1 MKNDQVRSAAARESG
16 PQRDRHSFR
25 NHVLAVL
32 GSMFL
37 FMLSILVNELLFRQ
51 TKFVP
56 GAHWIFLPAGMRLLC
71 TLLFGAPGAIG
82 ILLATWIGGFLYYF
96 PNDPNRWIVGGL
108 ISALAPY
115 LTYLFAKHTLGLRTS
130 LINLT
135 ARRLLVLIVLYSVA
149 SPALIEAW
157 LALKGDVAGMGMR
170 FLVMVVGDLSGTLI
184 LIYAMKL
191 GLWIV
196 ALARS
201 SMDRGSR

>member
-1 MKNDQVRSAAARESG
+1 MQ
-16 PQRDRHSFR
+16 SFR
-25 NHVLAVL
+25 HHALAVL

-37 FMLSILVNELLFRQ
+37 FMLSIVATELFFRQ
-51 TKFVP
+51 TKFVA

-96 PNDPNRWIVGGL
+96 PHDPNRWIVGGL

-115 LTYLFAKHTLGLRTS
+115 LTYLFARHRLGLRTS

-135 ARRLLVLIVLYSVA
+135 ARRLLVLIVLYSVV
-149 SPALIEAW
+149 SPALLQVW
-157 LALKGDVAGMGMR
+157 LALNGDVDRIGMR

-184 LIYAMKL
+184 LIYTIKL

>member
-1 MKNDQVRSAAARESG
+1 
-16 PQRDRHSFR
+16 
-25 NHVLAVL
+25 
-32 GSMFL
+32 
-37 FMLSILVNELLFRQ
+37 
-51 TKFVP
+51 
-56 GAHWIFLPAGMRLLC
+56 MRLLC

-96 PNDPNRWIVGGL
+96 PHDPYRWIFGGL

-135 ARRLLVLIVLYSVA
+135 ARRLLVLVVLYSLA
-149 SPALIEAW
+149 GPALLEAW
-157 LALKGDVAGMGMR
+157 LALNGDVDRIGMR
-170 FLVMVVGDLSGTLI
+170 FLAMIVGDLNGTLI

-196 ALARS
+196 ALARAS
-201 SMDRGSR
+201 RDRDSR